1 MNDPT
6 SPAMLPSSPGRH
18 LLTLIMDAL
27 TVPAPVPAPE
37 DEAACLSLLS
47 RRAAA
52 VLAACQ
58 QALASPGDGGT
69 LYAARDLYG
78 AVSGMPA
85 TGYQHV
91 GGGAIMSGDRMPVH
105 GGDQ

>member
-1 MNDPT
+1 VP
-6 SPAMLPSSPGRH
+6 PSSPGRH
-18 LLTLIMDAL
+18 LLTLIEDAL
-27 TVPAPVPAPE
+27 TVPAPAPAPA
-37 DEAACLSLLS
+37 DEAACLALLS
-47 RRAAA
+47 CRAAA

-58 QALASPGDGGT
+58 QALASPGDGGA

-85 TGYQHV
+85 TGYRHV
-91 GGGAIMSGDRMPVH
+91 GVDAIVPGDRMPVR